1 MYGKLGSIKEIVAL
15 SPRETLD
22 SAAALLVQLGYEVT
36 QRADDSV
43 TGIRRKHEGMFGHSL
58 QNLTV
63 ATLPQPEGGVMVEL
77 RGNDRE
83 GVQERQ
89 GEWTKWADSLPKLGQ
104 EHKQE
109 KAAPGAVEPQTAK
122 TRADEPVGESRESS
136 GTRSGLLDGDRE
148 GVASGH
154 AREPEMQEAAN
165 GGEDEPTRPAE
176 PGRWATVAS
185 WDRGQRVAPGKQE
198 AEPSPTQE
206 SPGSGGTKSTVDDDE
221 GRDDAANDPSIPKVV
236 EAESFRLVNNKG
248 ETRAVL
254 GLSDDSP
261 YLELKGKDRDYRFLF
276 QVDSEDGLPKFV
288 MFDNLGADAVP
299 KEAVQASATL
309 GTSMGP
315 SAPVT
320 DTPAKRSYTVGDTAT
335 LNAGDTLT
343 LHSYKAP
350 VPPPT
355 RYDKPKAGYEF
366 LVLDVE
372 VCASSDSEGLED
384 INPLDFVLQMPDNTR
399 LKPEEL
405 AAERELEY
413 TALLPDDPVRGLL
426 YFQTPK
432 GEKPKAVIFSQMGVS
447 GVNMVKWAV

>member
-1 MYGKLGSIKEIVAL
+1 MRRHSSSIAATVRRFNYYDRRCKLGHDHEQ
-15 SPRETLD
+15 E
-22 SAAALLVQLGYEVT
+22 EV
-36 QRADDSV
+36 
-43 TGIRRKHEGMFGHSL
+43 
-58 QNLTV
+58 
-63 ATLPQPEGGVMVEL
+63 
-77 RGNDRE
+77 
-83 GVQERQ
+83 
-89 GEWTKWADSLPKLGQ
+89 
-104 EHKQE
+104 
-109 KAAPGAVEPQTAK
+109 APGAAEPQTAK
-122 TRADEPVGESRESS
+122 THAEEPVGESRESS
-136 GTRSGLLDGDRE
+136 GTRSGLADGERQ
-148 GVASGH
+148 GGASGH
-154 AREPEMQEAAN
+154 AREPEMQEAVN

-185 WDRGQRVAPGKQE
+185 WDREQRVAPGKQE

-206 SPGSGGTKSTVDDDE
+206 SLSSGDTKITVDDDE
-221 GRDDAANDPSIPKVV
+221 RRDDVANDPSIPKVM

-254 GLSDDSP
+254 GLRDDSP
-261 YLELKGKDRDYRFLF
+261 YLELKGTDRDYRFLF
-276 QVDSEDGLPKFV
+276 QVDPEEGLPKFV

-335 LNAGDTLT
+335 LNTGDTLT

-405 AAERELEY
+405 DAERELEY
-413 TALLPDDPVRGLL
+413 TDLLPDDPVRGLL

-447 GVNMVKWAV
+447 AVDMVKWAV

>member
-1 MYGKLGSIKEIVAL
+1 ML
-15 SPRETLD
+15 
-22 SAAALLVQLGYEVT
+22 
-36 QRADDSV
+36 
-43 TGIRRKHEGMFGHSL
+43 GHSL

-63 ATLPQPEGGVMVEL
+63 AALPQPEGGVKVEL

-89 GEWTKWADSLPKLGQ
+89 DEWTKWADSLPKLGQ
-104 EHKQE
+104 HEQE
-109 KAAPGAVEPQTAK
+109 QVAPGAVEPQTAEM
-122 TRADEPVGESRESS
+122 RAEEPVGKSRESS
-136 GTRSGLLDGDRE
+136 GTRSGLPE
-148 GVASGH
+148 GNLEGEASGH

-185 WDRGQRVAPGKQE
+185 WDREQRVAPGKQE

-206 SPGSGGTKSTVDDDE
+206 SPSSGGTKFSVDDDE
-221 GRDDAANDPSIPKVV
+221 GRDDTANDPSIPKVV
-236 EAESFRLVNNKG
+236 EAESFRLINNKG

-254 GLSDDSP
+254 GLRDDSP
-261 YLELKGKDRDYRFLF
+261 YLELKGTDRDYRFLF
-276 QVDSEDGLPKFV
+276 QVDSEDGLPKLV
-288 MFDNLGADAVP
+288 MFDNLGADDIP
-299 KEAVQASATL
+299 KEAVQASTTP
-309 GTSMGP
+309 GTSVKP
-315 SAPVT
+315 STPVT
-320 DTPAKRSYTVGDTAT
+320 DTSAKRGYAVGDTVT
-335 LNAGDTLT
+335 LSTGDTLT

-372 VCASSDSEGLED
+372 VCASSDSEGLEY

-399 LKPEEL
+399 LKPEQL
-405 AAERELEY
+405 DAERELEHIDL
-413 TALLPDDPVRGLL
+413 LLPDDPVRGLI

-447 GVNMVKWAV
+447 RENMVKWAV